1 MKKILIIDGQGG
13 MLGKQLVENIKKRL
27 PQAEITAVGANI
39 AATGSMLKAEPTT
52 QLRAKTPSQSARARQ
67 TSSPVL

>member
-27 PQAEITAVGANI
+27 PQAEIRSPCG
-39 AATGSMLKAEPTT
+39 E
-52 QLRAKTPSQSARARQ
+52 ARKK
-67 TSSPVL
+67 